1 MFVDDQGNPVPS
13 VTWTLLGPNQE
24 TIASGSTADDGQ
36 VGTPVPDP
44 GSHTLQ
50 YDVQLGTGDSNSVD
64 AAKENYDV

>member
-13 VTWTLLGPNQE
+13 VTWTLLGPSQE

-36 VGTPVPDP
+36 VGTSVPDP
-44 GSHTLQ
+44 GTHTLQ
-50 YDVQLGTGDSNSVD
+50 YDVTLGTGDSTSVD